1 METQK
6 FSAPVKSY
14 KDLIVWKASMNLVHD
29 VYRIS
34 SVFPKSEQLILT
46 SQMRRSA
53 ISVPSNIAEGWSRN
67 SARSFNYFLRIAS
80 GSTSELMTQ
89 VEIAFRLNYLMP
101 EKANELT
108 LQGNQI
114 SKMLIALIKKVE
126 IREKARNESK

>member
-1 METQK
+1 METQN
-6 FSAPVKSY
+6 FSTPVKSY

-89 VEIAFRLNYLMP
+89 VEIAFRLNYLTP

-108 LQGNQI
+108 LKGNQI

-126 IREKARNESK
+126 VREKARSASK

>member
-1 METQK
+1 
-6 FSAPVKSY
+6 
-14 KDLIVWKASMNLVHD
+14 MNLVHD

-89 VEIAFRLNYLMP
+89 VEIALRLNYLTP

-108 LQGNQI
+108 LKGNQI

-126 IREKARNESK
+126 IREKARNASK

>member
-1 METQK
+1 METQN
-6 FSAPVKSY
+6 FNTPLKSY
-14 KDLIVWKASMNLVHD
+14 KDLIVWKSSMNLVLD
-29 VYRIS
+29 IYRIS

-67 SARSFNYFLRIAS
+67 SARSFNYFLKIAS

-89 VEIAFRLNYLMP
+89 VEIAYRLNYLTP
-101 EKANELT
+101 ENANEIT
-108 LQGNQI
+108 IKGNQI

-126 IREKARNESK
+126 IREKARHVSK